1 MSTKRIKG
9 SIKAKQTPE
18 FISVQRMSSKPTGTA
33 KKYEPLDTRDFV
45 DFSDF
50 TEITIENIKEACENH
65 YGAPS
70 GSCDI
75 LLGDRGHLVLVKNK
89 LPPRKF
95 FLFSL

>member
-33 KKYEPLDTRDFV
+33 KKYEPLDTRDFA

-65 YGAPS
+65 TMVHHQDHVIFYLETGA
-70 GSCDI
+70 I
-75 LLGDRGHLVLVKNK
+75 L
-89 LPPRKF
+89 F
-95 FLFSL
+95 